1 MESRIRILFLK
12 RTINIFAIGLLLTGS
27 PYIVAAEKKAEQDN
41 EPLVQRN
48 EQIIDPKLERRKI
61 ITPKIDTEDFEVGA
75 FFGFM
80 SVEDFGVNSIIGAT
94 LTYHITEDLFVEG
107 RVGFTTTEETSYE
120 RLSGA
125 VQLLTDDQRDLEYY
139 TVSLGYNVFPGEGFW
154 DEKTAFTSSLYLVAG
169 IGSTTFADDDRF
181 TFSYGAG
188 YKILP
193 TDWFTIRADVRDN
206 IFSVDLLGESKRTHN
221 IEATIGVTFFF

>member
-12 RTINIFAIGLLLTGS
+12 RITGIIFPVCLLVTPLIGFT
-27 PYIVAAEKKAEQDN
+27 AEKSA
-41 EPLVQRN
+41 EPLTQRN
-48 EQIIDPKLERRKI
+48 EQLIDPKLERRKI

-80 SVEDFGVNSIIGAT
+80 SVEDFGVNPVVGAN

-107 RVGFTTTEETSYE
+107 RIAVTELGETTYE
-120 RLSGA
+120 RLLGNI
-125 VQLLTDDQRDLEYY
+125 QPLTADRDMNYY
-139 TVSLGYNVFPGEGFW
+139 TVSLGYNIFPGEGFW

-169 IGSTTFADDDRF
+169 IGSTNFNDDDLF
-181 TFSYGAG
+181 TFTYGAG

-193 TDWFTIRADVRDN
+193 TDWFTIRADVRDH

-221 IEATIGVTFFF
+221 IEATVGVTFFF